1 MSDSSYDAFLKKYSL
16 AITYLEK
23 RLPNNEAKMN
33 LARNLYYDSLNNKIN
48 MNTLMTDVK
57 MFYQG
62 NTLSQLR
69 LNNYIEKYK

>member
-1 MSDSSYDAFLKKYSL
+1 MSDSNYDAFLKKYSL

-23 RLPNNEAKMN
+23 RLPSNEAKMN
-33 LARNLYYDSLNNKIN
+33 LARTLYYDSLNNKIN

-62 NTLSQLR
+62 STLSQLK

>member
-1 MSDSSYDAFLKKYSL
+1 MSDSNYDAFLKKYSL

-33 LARNLYYDSLNNKIN
+33 LGRTLYYDSLNNKIN

-62 NTLSQLR
+62 STLSQLK

>member
-1 MSDSSYDAFLKKYSL
+1 MSDSNYAAFLKKYSL

-33 LARNLYYDSLNNKIN
+33 LARTLYYDSLNNKIN

-62 NTLSQLR
+62 STLSQLK